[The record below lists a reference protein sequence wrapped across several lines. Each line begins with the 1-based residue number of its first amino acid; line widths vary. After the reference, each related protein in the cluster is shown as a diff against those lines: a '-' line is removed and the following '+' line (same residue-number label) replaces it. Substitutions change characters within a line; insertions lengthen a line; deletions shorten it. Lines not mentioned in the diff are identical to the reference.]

1 MRAALNPQAGPTPET
16 TEAARKVF
24 DTDLGWIGIV
34 VSTKGLERVFFDC
47 ESEAH
52 AAVLTN
58 EWTPVRDGP
67 RAARFKA
74 SDRVTKLEPDTL
86 AEEIEMMLVDFASGR
101 EVELIS
107 IPIASQNLTAFQR
120 AVTQACQR
128 IPYGETR
135 SYGQLAADVN
145 SPRAARAVG
154 TVMAKNCTPL
164 VVPCHRVVGSH
175 GAMGG
180 FSSRRGLGM
189 KQRLLDLEQRS
200 LRRFADFAD

>member
-1 MRAALNPQAGPTPET
+1 MPVTRNSQSGPTPET
-16 TEAARKVF
+16 TETVRKVF

-34 VSTKGLERVFFDC
+34 VSTKGLERLFFDC
-47 ESEAH
+47 ESEAQ
-52 AAVLTN
+52 AVVLTS
-58 EWTPVRDGP
+58 EWTPVQQRTK
-67 RAARFKA
+67 AASLKA
-74 SDRVTKLEPDTL
+74 SGRVTKLEPDTL
-86 AEEIEMMLVDFASGR
+86 AEEIETMLLDFASGR
-101 EVELIS
+101 KAELSS

-135 SYGQLAADVN
+135 SYGQLAAEVN

-154 TVMAKNCTPL
+154 TVMAKNGTPL
-164 VVPCHRVVGSH
+164 VVPCHRVVGSQ

-189 KQRLLDLEQRS
+189 KQRLLDLERRS
-200 LRRFADFAD
+200 LRRFAD